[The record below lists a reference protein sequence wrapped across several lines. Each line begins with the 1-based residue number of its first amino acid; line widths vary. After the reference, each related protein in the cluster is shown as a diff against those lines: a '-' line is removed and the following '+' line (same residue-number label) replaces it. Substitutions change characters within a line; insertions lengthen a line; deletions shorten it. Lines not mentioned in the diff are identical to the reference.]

1 MLIMHYDKVFRL
13 PSVTISS
20 AIIIECEG
28 DSPVFI
34 LSNK

>member
-1 MLIMHYDKVFRL
+1 MHYDKVFRL

-28 DSPVFI
+28 DFPVFI